1 MGSIQRIERPTLCLD
16 RYRGPDGRQHS
27 KIFSRK
33 VGADRWLRELNR
45 GDVEEEREST
55 FAPHQI
61 TSNVAQTLAY
71 AAPGA
76 S

>member
-1 MGSIQRIERPTLCLD
+1 MGSIQRIERPKPWLAG
-16 RYRGPDGRQHS
+16 YRGPDGRQHS
-27 KIFSRK
+27 KTFSRK
-33 VGADRWLRELNR
+33 VGAERWLRDLNR

-55 FAPHQI
+55 LAPRQI
-61 TSNVAQTLAY
+61 TPSVAQTLAE